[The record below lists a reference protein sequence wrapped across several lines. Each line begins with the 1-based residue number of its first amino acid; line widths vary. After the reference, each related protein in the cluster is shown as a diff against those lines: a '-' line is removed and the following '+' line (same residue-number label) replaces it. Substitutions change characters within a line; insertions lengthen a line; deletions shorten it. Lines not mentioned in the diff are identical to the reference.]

1 MKYESLATLMKPYG
15 WFDLAT
21 LAQMSGESRQT
32 LQIQLSRWRKAG
44 KLLPLRRGMY
54 ALPELYRSKPISPT
68 ELANGMY
75 APSYLSLHWALGYY
89 GMIPE
94 RVIEHTSVTSRTPKR
109 FENAFG
115 TFSYRHV
122 KSAAFFGYQ
131 VLDLGSSRMFLA
143 EPEKAL
149 LDLWYLEQGEW
160 TEARMQH
167 MRFQAFEKVNLETL
181 CEYAEQFHSPR
192 LMAAT
197 QVFSTL
203 STQSL
208 EEGIEL

>member
-1 MKYESLATLMKPYG
+1 MKYESLVTLMKPYG

-21 LAQMSGESRQT
+21 LTQMTSESRQT

-54 ALPELYRSKPISPT
+54 ALPELYRNQPISPT

-94 RVIEHTSVTSRTPKR
+94 RVIEYTSVTSRTPKR
-109 FENAFG
+109 FDNAFG
-115 TFSYRHV
+115 AFSYRHV
-122 KSAAFFGYQ
+122 KPAAFFGYQ
-131 VLDLGSSRMFLA
+131 VVDLGGSRLFLA

-149 LDLWYLEQGEW
+149 LDLWYLVQGEW
-160 TEARMQH
+160 TQARMEH
-167 MRFQAFEKVNLETL
+167 MRFQAFENVDLETL
-181 CEYAEQFHSPR
+181 GGYTEQFRSPR

-197 QVFSTL
+197 QVWSTL
-203 STQSL
+203 SRQSR
-208 EEGIEL
+208 EEGVEL

>member
-1 MKYESLATLMKPYG
+1 M
-15 WFDLAT
+15 
-21 LAQMSGESRQT
+21 
-32 LQIQLSRWRKAG
+32 
-44 KLLPLRRGMY
+44 
-54 ALPELYRSKPISPT
+54 
-68 ELANGMY
+68 
-75 APSYLSLHWALGYY
+75 
-89 GMIPE
+89 
-94 RVIEHTSVTSRTPKR
+94 
-109 FENAFG
+109 
-115 TFSYRHV
+115 
-122 KSAAFFGYQ
+122 
-131 VLDLGSSRMFLA
+131 DLGGSRMFLA

>member
-1 MKYESLATLMKPYG
+1 MKYEALITLVRPYG

-21 LAQMSGESRQT
+21 LVQMSSEPRQA

-54 ALPELYRSKPISPT
+54 ALPELYRSKPINPA

-94 RVIEHTSVTSRTPKR
+94 RVFEYTSVTSRAPRR
-109 FENAFG
+109 FDNAFG
-115 TFSYRHV
+115 SFSYRHV
-122 KSAAFFGYQ
+122 KPAAFFGCQ
-131 VLDLGSSRMFLA
+131 VVDLGGSRMFLA

-160 TEARMQH
+160 TVARMEQ
-167 MRFQAFEKVNLETL
+167 MRFQAFERVDPETL
-181 CEYAEQFHSPR
+181 DDYADQFDSPR

-197 QVFSTL
+197 KIWSTL
-203 STQSL
+203 SRQSL
-208 EEGIEL
+208 EQGVEL

>member
-1 MKYESLATLMKPYG
+1 MKYESLVTLMKPYG

-21 LAQMSGESRQT
+21 LTQMTSESRQT

-54 ALPELYRSKPISPT
+54 ALPELYRNKPISPT

-94 RVIEHTSVTSRTPKR
+94 RVIEYTSVTSRTPKR
-109 FENAFG
+109 FDNAFG
-115 TFSYRHV
+115 AFSYRHV
-122 KSAAFFGYQ
+122 KPAAFFGYRA
-131 VLDLGSSRMFLA
+131 VDLGGGRLFLA

-160 TEARMQH
+160 TPARMEH
-167 MRFQAFEKVNLETL
+167 MRFQAFENVDLETL
-181 CEYAEQFHSPR
+181 GGYAEQFQSPR

-197 QVFSTL
+197 QVWSTL
-203 STQSL
+203 SKQSL
-208 EEGIEL
+208 EEGVEL